1 MKHEHGTKNKIIAA
15 EEELLLAT
23 VDRALSSTK
32 NAQTIGRNGELPLL
46 SFLNRLLPMPL
57 IAKSGH
63 FISPTGELSPQ
74 IDVMV
79 LDSRYPLL
87 SENSD
92 GSVLAMLH
100 SVLRC
105 IEIKT
110 RVNTPDLVKI
120 WNSSK
125 KVGDLSETTFG
136 NKGDFRAIV
145 YVALCY
151 RSKIR
156 LSTLEGRYDDQFR
169 DPAGY
174 ADLSVLRLLDKDQK
188 KIGAVGIQLHYEP
201 ISDDG
206 SAAYKEMESRITPAG
221 FVPTAIPEHSPLS
234 DFYYSLIQDSYY
246 CLDERSF
253 SLGDIGR
260 QFNDYMSWSIAS
272 SSDEA

>member
-15 EEELLLAT
+15 EEELLLAA

-46 SFLNRLLPMPL
+46 NFLNRLLPTPL
-57 IAKSGH
+57 IAKSSH

-110 RVNTPDLVKI
+110 RVNTPDLEKI

-125 KVGDLSETTFG
+125 RVGDLSKSTFG
-136 NKGDFRAIV
+136 SKGDFRAII

-151 RSKIR
+151 RTKIR
-156 LSTLEGRYDDQFR
+156 LSTLENRYDEQFR
-169 DPAGY
+169 DPGGY
-174 ADLSVLRLLDKDQK
+174 ADLSVLRLLEKDQK
-188 KIGAVGIQLHYEP
+188 LIGAAGIQLHYEP

-206 SAAYKEMESRITPAG
+206 SRAYKEIEPLITPGG
-221 FVPTAIPEHSPLS
+221 FIPMAIPEHSPLS
-234 DFYYSLIQDSYY
+234 DFYYSLVQDSYY

-253 SLGDIGR
+253 SLGDIGSH
-260 QFNDYMSWSIAS
+260 FNDYMSWSTAS
-272 SSDEA
+272 PRDEA